1 MKIVF
6 SVNYRTNWGENLVLT
21 GNIAHLGSNNIDTSV
36 PMKLLGTDKWTA
48 KIDIPANTPDF
59 EYSYAI
65 RRDDGSSKHEWGHPH
80 HFYMPKDAGHAIYV
94 NDRWQD
100 QPWDK
105 PYYSSAIA
113 D

>member
-48 KIDIPANTPDF
+48 EIDIPANTPDF
-59 EYSYAI
+59 EYSYAQPL
-65 RRDDGSSKHEWGHPH
+65 RQQRGGSEP
-80 HFYMPKDAGHAIYV
+80 PAA
-94 NDRWQD
+94 QD
-100 QPWDK
+100 LHNLK
-105 PYYSSAIA
+105 
-113 D
+113 